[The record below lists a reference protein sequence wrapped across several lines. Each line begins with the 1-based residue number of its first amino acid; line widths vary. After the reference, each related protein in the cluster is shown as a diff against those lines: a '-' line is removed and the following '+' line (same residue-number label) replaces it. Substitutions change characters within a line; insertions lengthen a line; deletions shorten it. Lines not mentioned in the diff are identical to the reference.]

1 MHDVS
6 FLVGSTHSLKYL
18 CFWESK
24 VKPRYTLYDIE
35 SLFPELEYVEIVD
48 FGHGD
53 NAIAEFI
60 RDRRPKFVVGHKW
73 QPETNGPWSY
83 RYHSTMDP
91 IAQAQFIEKM
101 DRSRELLGYTIYRFK
116 R

>member
-1 MHDVS
+1 VEP
-6 FLVGSTHSLKYL
+6 G
-18 CFWESK
+18 
-24 VKPRYTLYDIE
+24 YTLYDIE
-35 SLFPELEYVEIVD
+35 SLFPELEFVEIVD

-53 NAIAEFI
+53 TNDNAIEDFI
-60 RDRRPKFVVGHKW
+60 LDRRPKFVVGHKW
-73 QPETNGPWSY
+73 QLKTNGPWSY

-101 DRSRELLGYTIYRFK
+101 DRSRELLGYTVYRFK